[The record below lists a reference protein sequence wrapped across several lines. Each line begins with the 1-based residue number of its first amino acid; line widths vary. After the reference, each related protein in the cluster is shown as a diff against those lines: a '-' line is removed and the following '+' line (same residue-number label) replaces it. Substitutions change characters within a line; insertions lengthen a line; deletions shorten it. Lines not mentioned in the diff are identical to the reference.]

1 MAGSGNPGI
10 SSIENYSVNFSSFI
24 IATAALHMSK
34 QTERLFLID
43 GMAIAYRSYFA
54 FIQRPLINSKGENTS
69 AIYGF
74 VTFLNKILEQE
85 KPDYIAVVFDT
96 SEPTFRHKQYA
107 AYKATRQKMPED
119 MSSQLGLLKDVVRAY
134 NIPVIEQPGFEADD
148 VIGTIAKRAEKE
160 KVETFLV
167 TSDKDFMQLVS
178 DRVKLYKPGKQ
189 GTDVEIIGRE
199 EVKKKFGVGPERVI
213 DVLALTG
220 DTSDNI
226 PGVPGIG
233 EKTAIP
239 LIQQYGSLE
248 QLLSDVASIPQK
260 GVRHKLETNREMA
273 ELSKRLVT
281 IDINVPVAIDFHE
294 LRSSDKDTAKLTQL
308 FERLEFKSLVQKL
321 KQSKQAEPEETSAD
335 DALTFPPSE
344 LTSIANDQHNYKLV
358 TTPDEFDN
366 LCRRLENSTQFVFDA
381 ETTSTDPLNAQLVG
395 ISFALEPREA
405 FFVSILPSQTQTADI
420 GLFAPSQ
427 PQSLSPAPVRRIPQS
442 GTEGGVGLPLTQVL
456 SRLKPIFENPSIK
469 KIGQNIKYDMLVLS
483 GNGIAVEGV
492 LFDTMVASYVLRPD
506 GQHNLD
512 ALAKEHL
519 LYSMVSY
526 TDLTGRGKEQKPI
539 REIPVQQLS
548 DYSCEDADMTFRLY
562 EILSEKVKE
571 HELMK
576 VCDEIELPLI
586 PVLARMETAGVA
598 IDTNFLS
605 DMSKELERVL
615 DNLTR
620 EIYKVTGSSFNINST
635 QQLSEVLFTKLKLKP
650 VRKTKTGFST
660 DVGVLEALQ
669 HEHPII
675 DSLLEYR
682 QIAKLKSTYVDALPL
697 LVNAKTGRVHTSFN
711 QTVAATGRLSSS
723 DPNLQNIPIR
733 TELGR
738 TVRKAFVP
746 GRNDF
751 LILSADYSQ
760 IELRV
765 MAHISGDEGLGEAF
779 QSKEDI
785 HTSTAA
791 KVFGV
796 AKDEVT
802 RDMRRKAKE
811 VNFGIMYGIGP
822 YGLATRLEISQAEAK
837 EIIERYFERF
847 PKVKQYINDTIAEAK
862 KKGYVSTLTGRRRYL
877 PDLNSRN
884 ANVRQNAERQA
895 INMPIQGTAADMIKM
910 AMILIDRSIQ
920 TKKLKSH
927 MLLQVHDELV
937 FGMHKSEEGAMKKIV
952 RESMQNAMPL
962 SVPLDVEIGIGKNWL
977 EAH

>member
-1 MAGSGNPGI
+1 
-10 SSIENYSVNFSSFI
+10 
-24 IATAALHMSK
+24 
-34 QTERLFLID
+34 
-43 GMAIAYRSYFA
+43 MAIAYRSYFA

-119 MSSQLGLLKDVVRAY
+119 MSAQLGLLKDVVRAY
-134 NIPVIEQPGFEADD
+134 NIPVIEQPGYEADD
-148 VIGTIAKRAEKE
+148 VIGTLAKKAEKE
-160 KVETFLV
+160 NVHTFLV

-199 EVKKKFGVGPERVI
+199 EVKEKFGVGPERVI
-213 DVLALTG
+213 DVLALIG

-239 LIQQYGSLE
+239 LIQQHGTLE
-248 QLLSDVASIPQK
+248 QLLSEVASISQK
-260 GVRHKLETNREMA
+260 GVRRKLETHRDKA

-281 IDINVPVAIDFHE
+281 IDVNVPVAVDFHE
-294 LRSSDKDTAKLTQL
+294 LRSSEKDTAKLTQL

-321 KQSKQAEPEETSAD
+321 KQSKRAEPEETSAD
-335 DALTFPPSE
+335 AALTFPRTE
-344 LTSIANDQHNYKLV
+344 LSSIVTDQHAYKLV
-358 TTPDEFDN
+358 TASNEFDT
-366 LCRRLENSTQFVFDA
+366 LCRRLEKSVQFVFDT

-405 FFVSILPSQTQTADI
+405 FFVSILSPQTPKVDI

-427 PQSLSPAPVRRIPQS
+427 PQSSSPAI
-442 GTEGGVGLPLTQVL
+442 GLPLTQVL

-483 GNGIAVEGV
+483 GHGIAVEGE
-492 LFDTMVASYVLRPD
+492 LSDTMVASYVLRQD

-512 ALAKEHL
+512 ALAREYL
-519 LYSMVSY
+519 SYSMTSY
-526 TDLTGRGKEQKPI
+526 EDLVGSGKDQKPL
-539 REIPVQQLS
+539 REIPVERLS
-548 DYSCEDADMTFRLY
+548 DYSCEDADMTFRLH

-571 HELMK
+571 HGLTK
-576 VCDEIELPLI
+576 VCDEIEFLLI
-586 PVLARMETAGVA
+586 PVLARMEAAGVA
-598 IDTNFLS
+598 IDINFLS
-605 DMSKELERVL
+605 DMSKELERML

-620 EIYKVTGSSFNINST
+620 EIYTLAGGSFNINST

-682 QIAKLKSTYVDALPL
+682 QIAKLKSTYVDALPQ
-697 LVNAKTGRVHTSFN
+697 LVNPKTGRVHTSFN

-738 TVRKAFVP
+738 TIRKAFVP
-746 GRNDF
+746 GRTDY

-779 QSKEDI
+779 LSKEDI

-796 AKDEVT
+796 PLTEVT

-822 YGLATRLEISQAEAK
+822 YGLATRLEISQTEAK
-837 EIIERYFERF
+837 EIIDRYFERF

-862 KKGYVSTLTGRRRYL
+862 KKGYVTTLTGRRRYL

-910 AMILIDRSIQ
+910 AMILIDGEIR
-920 TKKLKSH
+920 KRKLKSH

-937 FGMHKSEEGAMKKIV
+937 FEMNKSEEDSMKKIV
-952 RESMQNAMPL
+952 RDSMQSAMPL
-962 SVPLDVEIGIGKNWL
+962 NVPLDVEIGIGENWL